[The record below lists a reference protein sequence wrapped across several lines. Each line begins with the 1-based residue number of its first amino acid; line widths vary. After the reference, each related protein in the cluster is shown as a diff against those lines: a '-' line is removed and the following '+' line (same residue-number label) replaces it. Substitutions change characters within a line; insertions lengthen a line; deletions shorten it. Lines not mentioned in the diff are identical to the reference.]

1 MARLSDQLK
10 VVQRDHDRL
19 NSDFSSTV
27 NKNNTSE
34 FEHSQRVSQL
44 EEEINQMM

>member
-10 VVQRDHDRL
+10 VVQRDHDKL

-27 NKNNTSE
+27 NKNNTTE
-34 FEHSQRVSQL
+34 FKYNQT
-44 EEEINQMM
+44 INHL